1 MRGALCTGRGL
12 LGFSRKSCST
22 KATDHHRLLGQP
34 FHHSHPHL
42 LKENELVPGLSKR
55 EFVDRR
61 ARFAARVHESKS
73 DVHHVVLVPSATV
86 RYMSDKI
93 PYVFRQNTDFL
104 YLTGC
109 QEPESALIMVVR
121 PDGTFHT
128 LLFVRESNAHAE
140 LWEGP
145 RTGVR
150 NSAQV
155 FEVDES
161 KCVSTLQNYLVGAW
175 KDLKKATFWYDFST
189 PAHDE
194 IHRSVLNFLSICKSK
209 EVSPVKPLIHQLRLI
224 KSVEEQKSMADA
236 GVIASNAIET
246 AIRLTKPGVT
256 EHQIFATIDYQCR
269 MNGADYLAYPP
280 VVAAGSNATVIHYIN
295 NNQMLRDGDLILV
308 DAGCELNG
316 YCSDITRTWPVNGKF
331 SDAQATLYEIV
342 LCVQMEL
349 LKQCNEYPALDD
361 LFKRMTELLG
371 QRLAEAHVLTKKSK
385 KLKLEEVAYKLC
397 PHHVGHFLG
406 MDVHDTSTVSRKT
419 PCREGMA
426 ITIEP
431 GVYINGSNELVQ
443 PEFRNIGIRIED
455 DVLFTSA
462 GPKVLSSV
470 PKSVR
475 DLENLVGRNS

>member
-1 MRGALCTGRGL
+1 MIFFKKLFHPTLLHTYSPLMSMFISPGALCTGRGL

-121 PDGTFHT
+121 PDGSFHS

-145 RTGVR
+145 RT
-150 NSAQV
+150 
-155 FEVDES
+155 
-161 KCVSTLQNYLVGAW
+161 
-175 KDLKKATFWYDFST
+175 
-189 PAHDE
+189 
-194 IHRSVLNFLSICKSK
+194 
-209 EVSPVKPLIHQLRLI
+209 VSPVKPLIHQLRLI